1 MKKAGNVG
9 DRDGM
14 RKLLKQALPPV
25 EGADDGPSRDLWPAL
40 LSRRDAPTASHWPK
54 VHLLD
59 WAMLAGL
66 AGLVLF
72 VPVSIP
78 VLLYYL

>member
-1 MKKAGNVG
+1 MKFGNTRDQ
-9 DRDGM
+9 DRM
-14 RKLLKQALPPV
+14 KEVLKEAVPRI
-25 EGADDGPSRDLWPAL
+25 EGADDGSCRDLWPVL
-40 LSRRDAPTASHWPK
+40 LRRMEEHPASHWPK

-59 WAMLAGL
+59 LAMLAGL
-66 AGLVLF
+66 AALALF

>member
-1 MKKAGNVG
+1 MKQAEKIG
-9 DRDGM
+9 DQDRLKD
-14 RKLLKQALPPV
+14 LLKLALPPV

-40 LSRRDAPTASHWPK
+40 LRRMEEQPASHWPR

-59 WAMLAGL
+59 LAMLAGL
-66 AGLVLF
+66 AALALF

>member
-1 MKKAGNVG
+1 MKIGNNA
-9 DRDGM
+9 DRDRM
-14 RKLLKQALPPV
+14 KKLLKQALPPI
-25 EGADDGPSRDLWPAL
+25 EEADHDPRRDLWPAL
-40 LSRRDAPTASHWPK
+40 LRRMEEHPASHWPK

-59 WAMLAGL
+59 LAMLAGL
-66 AGLVLF
+66 AALALF